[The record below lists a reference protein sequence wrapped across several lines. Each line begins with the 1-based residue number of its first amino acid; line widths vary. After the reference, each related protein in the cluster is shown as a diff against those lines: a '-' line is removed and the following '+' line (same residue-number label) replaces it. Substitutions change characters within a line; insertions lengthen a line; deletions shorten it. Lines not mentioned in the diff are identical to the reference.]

1 MWIIS
6 ARTKITL
13 MKLYTDAT
21 FTWQKYAKTDD
32 KILKGKICIIAE
44 DNAEHPLNVIEE
56 VVVGRVEGLKQYINI
71 YELIAVARAIE
82 LAKEK
87 GWDDIQIFTDSSVA
101 KTWANKGV
109 SATPFTEAHR
119 SCQEYITRVK
129 MEHSGKIEI
138 GHVLRDQNPAGKL
151 LEIELEKSKL

>member
-1 MWIIS
+1 M
-6 ARTKITL
+6 KIF
-13 MKLYTDAT
+13 YTDASFDWT
-21 FTWQKYAKTDD
+21 STEKTNGNV
-32 KILKGKICIIAE
+32 IRGKIAIVGEGLKLIE
-44 DNAEHPLNVIEE
+44 DVVIGK
-56 VVVGRVEGLKQYINI
+56 VPTLKQYINI

-129 MEHSGKIEI
+129 MEHGGKIEV

>member
-1 MWIIS
+1 
-6 ARTKITL
+6 

-32 KILKGKICIIAE
+32 KILKGGICIIAE
-44 DNAEHPLNVIEE
+44 DNAKHPLNIIEE
-56 VVVGRVEGLKQYINI
+56 VGVGRVEGLKQYINI
-71 YELIAVARAIE
+71 FELVAVARAIE
-82 LAKEK
+82 IAKEK
-87 GWDDIQIFTDSSVA
+87 GWNEIEVITDSFIA

-109 SATPFTEAHR
+109 HASPYTEAHR

-129 MEHSGKIEI
+129 MEHGGKIEI

>member
-1 MWIIS
+1 
-6 ARTKITL
+6 

-21 FTWQKYAKTDD
+21 VTWQKYANNKET
-32 KILKGKICIIAE
+32 ILKGKICIIAE
-44 DNAEHPLNVIEE
+44 DNAEHPFYVIEE
-56 VVVGRVEGLKQYINI
+56 VAVGRVEGLKQYINV

-87 GWDDIQIFTDSSVA
+87 GWNDIQIFTDSSVA

-119 SCQEYITRVK
+119 SCQEYITKVK
-129 MEHSGKIEI
+129 AEHGGKIEI